1 MKPTPFGR
9 YLLLDKVA
17 SGGMAEV
24 WRAKLVGES
33 GFQRIV
39 AIKKILPHVSEDQEF
54 ITMFTDEAKIT
65 VQLQHSNI
73 GQVYEFDKIDGIF
86 YIAMEYISGKD
97 LKTLWSFQ
105 RSRKATLPIDLACLI
120 VKEMAEGLDYSHRKK
135 DNFGNDLGIV
145 HRDVSP
151 QNCLIS
157 WDGEVKVIDFGI
169 AKAADKAGH
178 TRAGTLKG
186 KFAYMSPEQIR
197 GLPLDGRADVFAL
210 GVVLYELV
218 TSERGFQAE
227 SEFSLL
233 EMVRNVEIKPPTMV
247 NREIPQE
254 LERIIFKALAKDRDH
269 RYRWGSDLSEDLQRF
284 LLNRGKPPTRHDLGK
299 FLRENFTVDYDKE
312 RLRLES
318 YKEVQWERPPP
329 ELAPSPAATAP
340 IVPDVPEAAVTAVQA
355 AMMLDDLVPGM
366 GATGTYTPKPRGG
379 QTNAR
384 APNPH
389 ASQRTSA
396 RNSVQE
402 GTGTGYSLQSNNV
415 DENTAN
421 RTPTRAP
428 AQFAPSLRAAP
439 KPPVPVASSTSMK
452 KLALAAVGGVAM
464 VGVAALVLLVV
475 LGAKKGTVTITVL
488 GTPEASVLLDGDD
501 VGVATPSLTIPEV
514 SAGAHD
520 IIVQKEKFKAW
531 HRTITMEGG
540 KVVALTANLEQA
552 PGRFTLSTEPPG
564 AQVFLNGE
572 DTTQKTPTTLDV
584 PAEMNHSITFKMTG
598 FHDETKTERVT
609 PSESREVA
617 LRLRPQSVKVEI
629 ATVPSGADVKLSG
642 SSVGKSPFKFQWDP
656 SMGYPKVTISK
667 KGCKTVETSIAL
679 ENDRAEQKFVNT
691 LECK

>member
-39 AIKKILPHVSEDQEF
+39 AIKKILPHVSEDAEF

-73 GQVYEFDKIDGIF
+73 GQVYEFDKVEGIF

-120 VKEMAEGLDYSHRKK
+120 VKEMAEGLDYAHRKK

-284 LLNRGKPPTRHDLGK
+284 LLNRGKPPNRNDLGK

-318 YKEVQWERPPP
+318 YKEVQWERPQP
-329 ELAPSPAATAP
+329 ELAPSAAATAP
-340 IVPDVPEAAVTAVQA
+340 IVDEGPDAAITAVQA
-355 AMMLDDLVPGM
+355 AMMLDDLVPGV
-366 GATGTYTPKPRGG
+366 GATGTYTPQPRAG

-384 APNPH
+384 VQNPH
-389 ASQRTSA
+389 ASQRAPA
-396 RNSVQE
+396 RGQ
-402 GTGTGYSLQSNNV
+402 GRDGAGQIGQGNV

-428 AQFAPSLRAAP
+428 AQFAPSLRASP
-439 KPPVPVASSTSMK
+439 KPPAPVARSGAPK
-452 KLALAAVGGVAM
+452 KLLFAAIGGLVA
-464 VGVAALVLLVV
+464 VCAVALVAFFV
-475 LGAKKGTVTITVL
+475 LGAKKGTVSVTVI
-488 GTPEASVLLDGDD
+488 GTAEASVLLDGTT
-501 VGVATPSLTIPEV
+501 VGVANPSLTIPDV
-514 SAGAHD
+514 SVGAHD
-520 IIVQKEKFKAW
+520 IIVQKEKFKAY
-531 HRTITMEGG
+531 HRTIDIEAG
-540 KVVALTANLEQA
+540 KVVALNVNLEQA
-552 PGRFTLSTEPPG
+552 PGRFTISTEPPG

-572 DTTQKTPTTLDV
+572 DTTQKTPMTLDV
-584 PAEMNHSITFKMTG
+584 TAEMNHSITLKMPG
-598 FHDETKTERVT
+598 FYDETKTAKVT
-609 PSESREVA
+609 ASEAREIA
-617 LRLRPQSVKVEI
+617 LRLRPQSIKIEI
-629 ATVPSGADVKLSG
+629 VTVPFGAELKLSG
-642 SSVGKSPFKFQWDP
+642 AVVGKSPMKFTWDP
-656 SMGYPKVTISK
+656 AMGNPKLTVVRR
-667 KGCKTVETSIAL
+667 GCKTIETSIPI
-679 ENDRAEQKFVNT
+679 EVDRAEQKFAYD
-691 LECK
+691 LDCK

>member
-65 VQLQHSNI
+65 VSLQHSNI

-105 RSRKATLPIDLACLI
+105 RSRKTTIPIDLACLI
-120 VKEMAEGLDYSHRKK
+120 VKEMAEGLDYAHRKK
-135 DNFGNDLGIV
+135 DNFGNDMGIV

-169 AKAADKAGH
+169 AKAADKSGR

-197 GLPLDGRADVFAL
+197 GLGLDGRADVFAL

-269 RYRWGSDLSEDLQRF
+269 RYRYGSDLSEDLQRF
-284 LLNRGKPPTRHDLGK
+284 LLNRGKPPSRHDLGK

-318 YKEVQWERPPP
+318 YKEVQWERPADPAPP
-329 ELAPSPAATAP
+329 PAASAP
-340 IVPDVPEAAVTAVQA
+340 VVEEAPEAAVTAVQA

-366 GATGTYTPKPRGG
+366 GATGTYTPPQQRPPT
-379 QTNAR
+379 QTR

-389 ASQRTSA
+389 ASQRQSA
-396 RNSVQE
+396 RGNVQDGR
-402 GTGTGYSLQSNNV
+402 GTSYNMSNTV

-428 AQFAPSLRAAP
+428 AQFSPPLRAAP
-439 KPPVPVASSTSMK
+439 KPPAPAPAKNIGKTIAIAAGGAIGIVVVAV
-452 KLALAAVGGVAM
+452 ALFLVFGV
-464 VGVAALVLLVV
+464 
-475 LGAKKGTVTITVL
+475 KKGTVTITVL
-488 GTPEASVLLDGDD
+488 GAPDAQVLLDGQD
-501 VGVATPSLTIPEV
+501 VGVANPSLTVPDV
-514 SAGAHD
+514 SVGSHD
-520 IIVQKEKFKAW
+520 VIVQREQFKAY
-531 HRTITMEGG
+531 HRAIDIEAG
-540 KVVALTANLEQA
+540 KVMALTATLEQA
-552 PGRFTLSTEPPG
+552 PGRIALSTEPPG
-564 AQVFLNGE
+564 AAIFFDGE
-572 DTTQKTPTTLDV
+572 DTGQKTPATLD
-584 PAEMNHSITFKMTG
+584 ASAGITHSIVMKMPG
-598 FHDETKTERVT
+598 FFDETRSEKINATET
-609 PSESREVA
+609 REIAV
-617 LRLRPQSVKVEI
+617 RLRPQSIKLEI
-629 ATVPSGADVKLSG
+629 VSVPSSAEVKISG
-642 SSVGKSPFKFQWDP
+642 SKVGTSPLTMTWDP
-656 SMGYPKVTISK
+656 AMGNPKLLLSK
-667 KGCKTVETSIAL
+667 KGCKPVETSIPI
-679 ENDRAEQKFVNT
+679 ENDRAEQKFAYE
-691 LECK
+691 LDCK